1 MNIKK
6 LSISPVKS
14 YEVEQSGPNVA
25 FVCPSCNN
33 EVDLHEI
40 VEEKG
45 SIRCVNC
52 R

>member
-1 MNIKK
+1 MNLKK

-14 YEVEQSGPNVA
+14 YEVERSGPSVA
-25 FVCPSCNN
+25 FVCPACSN
-33 EVDLHEI
+33 EVNLEEI